1 MGSSAS
7 DELIGTWVTGWA
19 GARGYESRHEGRVH
33 AALRHDTTGDWE
45 YIVFEPTSEELVAV
59 AETLAKHPSRR
70 LTAFANDSSALVD
83 AAQAAGLDVVAAEEA
98 LMVAEMDGQ
107 DVEDPRAPEGFTID
121 AERDGKHAYVS
132 IHDADDHDVV
142 AASGH
147 VSVVGDY
154 AVFDRIITAPEF
166 RRRGLG
172 ALVMRAL
179 VAIALEH
186 AVDEGLLIASIEGQA
201 LYQYLGWT
209 PLGTVVTLEAR
220 RA

>member
-7 DELIGTWVTGWA
+7 DELIGNWVTGWA
-19 GARGYESRHEGRVH
+19 GARGYECRHEGRVH

-45 YIVFEPTSEELVAV
+45 YVIYEPTSEELVAV
-59 AETLAKHPSRR
+59 GETLGKHPARR
-70 LTAFANDSSALVD
+70 LTAFAEDSQALAD
-83 AAQAAGLDVVAAEEA
+83 AAVAAGLSVVFAEEA

-121 AERDGKHAYVS
+121 VQRDAKHAFVS
-132 IHDADDHDVV
+132 VHTEDDPDVV

-154 AVFDRIITAPEF
+154 AVFDRIVTATEF

-172 ALVMRAL
+172 SLVMRAL
-179 VAIALEH
+179 VAAALEH
-186 AVDEGLLIASIEGQA
+186 EVDEGLLIASIDGQA

-209 PLGTVVTLEAR
+209 PLGTVVTLEGKR
-220 RA
+220 S